1 MSRPA
6 ETRTPFDELIA
17 AGEDA
22 RLQLVKGALLA
33 VETSGEHANA
43 QAGLVT
49 GVRAPYHRRPGD
61 GDRPGG
67 WWILVECAI
76 QFTISDVLRPD
87 VAGWLRERC
96 PEPPRGF
103 PVRVLP
109 DWVCEVLSPS
119 NLARDLVH
127 KRRVYHQAKVG
138 HYWIVDIQR
147 EEITVMRW
155 AEAGWLVLDVL
166 PVDGTFR
173 APPFEA
179 AAIDWN
185 AVFGKDG

>member
-1 MSRPA
+1 
-6 ETRTPFDELIA
+6 
-17 AGEDA
+17 
-22 RLQLVKGALLA
+22 
-33 VETSGEHANA
+33 
-43 QAGLVT
+43 
-49 GVRAPYHRRPGD
+49 
-61 GDRPGG
+61 
-67 WWILVECAI
+67 
-76 QFTISDVLRPD
+76 
-87 VAGWLRERC
+87 
-96 PEPPRGF
+96 
-103 PVRVLP
+103 VRVLP

-119 NLARDLVH
+119 NLAHDLVY

-147 EEITVMRW
+147 EEITVLRW
-155 AEAGWLVLDVL
+155 EAEGWLVLDVL